1 MRIKKQIEQLLTEN
15 PEMRDNPKK
24 LVRRALQDLYGVNV
38 LSAMIIAQFYKEVE
52 SIMRCSRKAQSD
64 NEELRGDKWRHRKY
78 VLTPKV
84 KSELGYQ

>member
-1 MRIKKQIEQLLTEN
+1 MNIKKQIEQLLAEN

-52 SIMRCSRKAQSD
+52 SIMRYSRKVQSD
-64 NEELRGDKWRHRKY
+64 NEELRGEKWMHRKY
-78 VLTPKV
+78 VLAENV
-84 KSELGYQ
+84 KAELGHK